1 KGAKVGVVAYTSLLR
16 ADTSPLGLAPEH
28 RETEAMLRE
37 SGLPHVLLRNG
48 WYTENYAMSIPAA
61 LAHGVLMGC
70 AGDGR
75 ISAAARADY
84 AAAAVAVIL
93 NADAHAGRTDEPA
106 GDTAFTLTE
115 LAAEIAR
122 QSGKPVRYQNMSE
135 AEYRAALV
143 QAGLP
148 EPFAALLADS
158 DAGVAKGAL
167 FDDGRALS
175 RLIGRPTTPMSEVV

>member
-1 KGAKVGVVAYTSLLR
+1 
-16 ADTSPLGLAPEH
+16 
-28 RETEAMLRE
+28 
-37 SGLPHVLLRNG
+37 VLLRNG

-106 GDTAFTLTE
+106 GDTAFTRTE
-115 LAAEIAR
+115 PAADTAR
-122 QSGKPVRYQNMSE
+122 QSADPATVDAVKAWFKAARTR
-135 AEYRAALV
+135 ARRAAR
-143 QAGLP
+143 
-148 EPFAALLADS
+148 DRS
-158 DAGVAKGAL
+158 K
-167 FDDGRALS
+167 S
-175 RLIGRPTTPMSEVV
+175 R